1 MTENRLGP
9 SFHTDQVDDA
19 EQRELLVEIL
29 DAQAALPGVRRL
41 RQWTLDAL
49 ALEPGGRALDIGS
62 GTGSEVAAMAR
73 LTGPTGDAV
82 GVDPN
87 PGMLAVARERTAAEG
102 ITARFVQG
110 SAYALPLDDAT
121 FDAVRCERVYQ
132 HLDHPDRASAEIAR
146 VLRPGG
152 RAVVVDSDWSTTII
166 HPGDPEVVA
175 AMTATSL
182 SRALHPHSGRLLRG
196 WLTDAGLIV
205 DHMVADAV
213 VWEPDGIR
221 AMMPIGAE
229 KAVAEGVITEAQRD
243 RLLADLEAG
252 MTAGDYHF
260 SVTMFAVLAR
270 KPH

>member
-9 SFHTDQVDDA
+9 SFHTDQVDDVT
-19 EQRELLVEIL
+19 QRELLVEIL
-29 DAQAALPGVRRL
+29 DSQAALPGVRRL

-49 ALEPGGRALDIGS
+49 RIEPGDRVLDIGS
-62 GTGSEVAAMAR
+62 GTGSEVVAMAR
-73 LTGPTGDAV
+73 LAGPTGAAY

-87 PGMLAVARERTAAEG
+87 PGMLTVARKRAAAEG
-102 ITARFVQG
+102 ISADFVEG
-110 SAYALPLDDAT
+110 NAYALPFEDGSI
-121 FDAVRCERVYQ
+121 DAVRCERVYQ

-152 RAVVVDSDWSTTII
+152 RAVVIDSDWSTTII

-182 SRALHPHSGRLLRG
+182 SRSLHPHSGRMLRG
-196 WLTDAGLIV
+196 WLTHAGLTV
-205 DHMVADAV
+205 EGMSADAV
-213 VWEPDGIR
+213 MWEPDGIR

-229 KAVAEGVITEAQRD
+229 KAVAQGTITEEQRD

-252 MTAGDYHF
+252 MAAGDYHF
-260 SVTMFAVLAR
+260 SVTMFAVQAR
-270 KPH
+270 KPD